1 MAPIIHC
8 VRHAQGYHNISEEN
22 HKILDPNLTP
32 FGQEQCLSLAK
43 SFPYHNTVDLV
54 VASALSRTIDTALAG
69 FGDDIKRGGY
79 KVIAL
84 PDLQEASELPCDTG
98 SSPDVLAKKY
108 ADKPVDLGLVKE
120 DWTSKKGR
128 YSPDV
133 EAVKARA
140 RDARKWLMARPEKEI
155 VVVTHGGFLHYLT
168 EDFVGSNTPN
178 HTGWTNTEYR
188 TYVFSNNDTD
198 NAHMIETP
206 KSRSRRFPEE
216 QASLDRE
223 ELAQL
228 PPVHTSGVD
237 VSATVKVQA

>member
-22 HKILDPNLTP
+22 HKIVDPNLTP
-32 FGQEQCLSLAK
+32 FGEEQCLSFSK
-43 SFPYHNTVDLV
+43 SFPYHKSVDLV
-54 VASALSRTIDTALAG
+54 VASALTRTINTALAA

-98 SSPDVLAKKY
+98 SSPEVLAKKF
-108 ADKPVDLGLVKE
+108 ADKPVDLGLVKD

-155 VVVTHGGFLHYLT
+155 VVVTHGKSHHNLT
-168 EDFVGSNTPN
+168 PLPLSN
-178 HTGWTNTEYR
+178 
-188 TYVFSNNDTD
+188 
-198 NAHMIETP
+198 
-206 KSRSRRFPEE
+206 
-216 QASLDRE
+216 
-223 ELAQL
+223 
-228 PPVHTSGVD
+228 
-237 VSATVKVQA
+237 